1 MALFQSVRYAL
12 RSLRRTPVFLA
23 TATLTL
29 TIGIGA
35 SAAIFTILNGVLLR
49 ELPYGNPDRL
59 VGAWHDLAPLS
70 MSHAQQTSATY
81 YTYARYAHTIEGI
94 GVYQSGAVNFAPP
107 GGAEPRRVGAAW
119 VSAAV
124 IPLLQVPPLRGRS
137 FADAEDLPRGPEVA
151 IISEALWR
159 NAFGAD
165 GGILGRNV
173 EIGGKTREIVGVM
186 PRRFRFPDATTQVW
200 LPLALDPAAT
210 NSGGFNYSAVA
221 RLKPGVS
228 VDVAERD
235 FAAVLP
241 RILDVSTEV
250 APGVSMQMLLDQAK
264 PRPVLIPLRED
275 VTGSFARTLWIVA
288 AAAGLVLLVAC
299 FNVANLILV
308 RADGRQREL
317 AVREALGAG
326 RGSVLVHFLS
336 ESATLAG
343 LATAGGLALAWVAVR
358 ALVASGA
365 GGAGTGAI
373 PRLEELGIDASTVGF
388 TVAIGTLVALVC
400 GVIPA
405 LRLGRG
411 SLESALRQDGR
422 GGTAGRTQ
430 HRVRGALVASQIA
443 LALMVLAASGLL
455 IRTWTRLSAV
465 TLGFEP
471 RNVATFW
478 LSAPRARYP
487 TSTATT
493 TFYGR
498 LAERVAAL
506 PGVRSAGLTSRV
518 PLEPDGMNADPY
530 YAEGDASAATKI
542 PPLQIFSTVDDGF
555 FRAMGIPLLAGRGF
569 EPMSRQHPDE
579 AIISRRTAEQ
589 FYGDPTG
596 RAALGKR
603 FRELPGG
610 PWVTVIGV
618 VGDVRDTSLSAPV
631 SETVYF
637 PEVASAD
644 TFFDKTYWTMALV
657 VRTAGDPAAIVPAV
671 QGVVRELDPTL
682 PTFNV
687 RPMAAVLSGSMARLS
702 LTIVILG
709 AAAIVTLL
717 LGAVGLYGIMA
728 YLVTLRTR
736 EVGVRIALG
745 AAPRA
750 VAVMFTRQGLVL
762 TAIGVGGGLALF
774 IVVARFLRG
783 LLFGVAPN
791 DPVTLV
797 GASFLLLAIAT
808 LASWLPARRAA
819 RVDPARTL
827 RME

>member
-35 SAAIFTILNGVLLR
+35 SAAIFSILNGVLLR

-107 GGAEPRRVGAAW
+107 GGAEPRRGGAAW
-119 VSAAV
+119 GSEAG

-422 GGTAGRTQ
+422 GGTACRTQ

-443 LALMVLAASGLL
+443 LAPLVLA
-455 IRTWTRLSAV
+455 
-465 TLGFEP
+465 
-471 RNVATFW
+471 
-478 LSAPRARYP
+478 
-487 TSTATT
+487 
-493 TFYGR
+493 
-498 LAERVAAL
+498 
-506 PGVRSAGLTSRV
+506 
-518 PLEPDGMNADPY
+518 
-530 YAEGDASAATKI
+530 
-542 PPLQIFSTVDDGF
+542 
-555 FRAMGIPLLAGRGF
+555 
-569 EPMSRQHPDE
+569 
-579 AIISRRTAEQ
+579 
-589 FYGDPTG
+589 
-596 RAALGKR
+596 
-603 FRELPGG
+603 
-610 PWVTVIGV
+610 
-618 VGDVRDTSLSAPV
+618 
-631 SETVYF
+631 
-637 PEVASAD
+637 
-644 TFFDKTYWTMALV
+644 
-657 VRTAGDPAAIVPAV
+657 
-671 QGVVRELDPTL
+671 
-682 PTFNV
+682 
-687 RPMAAVLSGSMARLS
+687 
-702 LTIVILG
+702 
-709 AAAIVTLL
+709 
-717 LGAVGLYGIMA
+717 
-728 YLVTLRTR
+728 
-736 EVGVRIALG
+736 
-745 AAPRA
+745 
-750 VAVMFTRQGLVL
+750 
-762 TAIGVGGGLALF
+762 
-774 IVVARFLRG
+774 
-783 LLFGVAPN
+783 
-791 DPVTLV
+791 
-797 GASFLLLAIAT
+797 
-808 LASWLPARRAA
+808 
-819 RVDPARTL
+819 
-827 RME
+827 